1 MRGLIFDTIYAM
13 AIVGGVCFLL
23 VISEVLFDFAYKHIS
38 LISKWFDNFCEGTPD
53 YNDEESEAE
62 TYE

>member
-1 MRGLIFDTIYAM
+1 M

-23 VISEVLFDFAYKHIS
+23 VIGEVLFDFAYKHIS
-38 LISKWFDNFCEGTPD
+38 VISKWFDNFCEGAPD